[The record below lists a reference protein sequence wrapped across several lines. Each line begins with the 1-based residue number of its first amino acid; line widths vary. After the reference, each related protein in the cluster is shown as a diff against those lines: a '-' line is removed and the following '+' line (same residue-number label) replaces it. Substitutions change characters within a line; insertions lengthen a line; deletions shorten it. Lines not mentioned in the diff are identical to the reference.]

1 MSISCVS
8 QGQALGQFQFPHSY
22 IKGLSL
28 GGSQSIS
35 TTPSLR
41 TKFLTIILNSE
52 ILEGSTGG
60 KQHTGHH
67 FSKAK
72 LKVAQLGG
80 WVC

>member
-1 MSISCVS
+1 MSISCAS
-8 QGQALGQFQFPHSY
+8 QGQALGQLQFPHSY

-35 TTPSLR
+35 TTPPLR
-41 TKFLTIILNSE
+41 TKFLTITLSSE
-52 ILEGSTGG
+52 IFEDNTGG
-60 KQHTGHH
+60 KQHIGHH

-72 LKVAQLGG
+72 LEVAQLGG